1 MMIISSLSGA
11 LIRLNHEYYVFLKW
25 SMHTQYS
32 HIYKQGLS
40 VKQTLKLTDII
51 AVGFMLFAFF
61 LGAGNIIFPPL
72 AGQLAGENL
81 IPAMFGFLLTAVG
94 LPLITI
100 VAIAVAGGTWD
111 HLTQDLP
118 KKIAVIMAALIFII
132 IGPAFAAPRT
142 GLVAYEMAVKPFF
155 IEASQSHLTAFSV
168 LFFIVAMLFS
178 WFQGR
183 LIDLIGKVLTPVLF
197 IGLIVLALAVFVDP
211 QGEMI
216 SAQGEYLTQP
226 LTKGFLEGYNTMD
239 TFASLMFGMLMVD
252 ALRGKGITE
261 RSATTKYLI
270 FAGCI
275 AAAGLAFVYI
285 SLFYLGATSAT
296 VAAGADNGGLVLSQY
311 VQALFGPYG
320 QIVLSAI
327 VLLACLTTAIGL
339 ISACSDFFSS
349 KTPLSY
355 KQWVLINGAACAL
368 IANVGLAQLI
378 ALSVPVLFALYPVA
392 IALVVL
398 TFVRNKLPNPRVA
411 YRSVLLVSL
420 LFALVDAAKVAGFD
434 VSAFNFLPLVE
445 YGMGWVLPT
454 LAAIVGMFFIAKPQ
468 ADLVEETV

>member
-1 MMIISSLSGA
+1 M
-11 LIRLNHEYYVFLKW
+11 
-25 SMHTQYS
+25 
-32 HIYKQGLS
+32 
-40 VKQTLKLTDII
+40 KQTLKLTDII

-72 AGQLAGENL
+72 AGQLAGDHL
-81 IPAMFGFLLTAVG
+81 MPAMFGFLLTAVG

-100 VAIAVAGGTWD
+100 VAIAVAGGSWD

-118 KKIAVIMAALIFII
+118 KKAAVLMAALIFII

-155 IEASQSHLTAFSV
+155 LDASQAHLTSFSI
-168 LFFIVAMLFS
+168 LFFAVAMIFA

-197 IGLIVLALAVFVDP
+197 LGLIVLAIAVFVDP
-211 QGEMI
+211 QGEMMG
-216 SAQGEYLTQP
+216 AHGEYLTQP

-252 ALRGKGITE
+252 ALRSKGITE
-261 RSATTKYLI
+261 RAATTKYLI
-270 FAGCI
+270 CAGCI

-285 SLFYLGATSAT
+285 SLFYLGATSST
-296 VAAGADNGGLVLSQY
+296 IAAGADNGGAVLSQY

-320 QIVLSAI
+320 QVVLSII

-349 KTPLSY
+349 KTKLTY
-355 KQWVLINGAACAL
+355 KQWVIINGAACAL
-368 IANVGLAQLI
+368 IANVGLSQLI
-378 ALSVPVLFALYPVA
+378 SLSVPVLFALYPVA
-392 IALVVL
+392 VALVAL

-411 YRSVLLVSL
+411 YRAVLLVSL
-420 LFALVDAAKVAGFD
+420 LFALIDAAKVAGLD
-434 VSAFNFLPLVE
+434 VSAFNMLPLFEV
-445 YGMGWVLPT
+445 GMGWVLPT
-454 LAAIVGMFFIAKPQ
+454 FAAIVCMFFIAKPSQ
-468 ADLVEETV
+468 PELTEEAA

>member
-1 MMIISSLSGA
+1 M
-11 LIRLNHEYYVFLKW
+11 
-25 SMHTQYS
+25 
-32 HIYKQGLS
+32 
-40 VKQTLKLTDII
+40 KQTLKLTDIV

-81 IPAMFGFLLTAVG
+81 LPAMFGFLLTAVG

-100 VAIAVAGGTWD
+100 VAIAVAGGSWD

-118 KKIAVIMAALIFII
+118 KKAAVLMAALIFII

-155 IEASQSHLTAFSV
+155 VEASQAHLTAFSV
-168 LFFIVAMLFS
+168 IFFAVAMLFS

-183 LIDLIGKVLTPVLF
+183 LIDLIGKVLTPALF
-197 IGLIVLALAVFVDP
+197 VGLIILAVAVFLDP
-211 QGEMI
+211 QGDMI
-216 SAQGEYLTQP
+216 GAHGEYLTQP

-296 VAAGADNGGLVLSQY
+296 VAAGADNGGLILSQY

-320 QIVLSAI
+320 QIVLSVI

-349 KTPLSY
+349 KTSLSY
-355 KQWVLINGAACAL
+355 KQWVLINGAVCAL
-368 IANVGLAQLI
+368 VANVGLAQLI
-378 ALSVPVLFALYPVA
+378 SLSVPVLFALYPVA
-392 IALVVL
+392 IALVAL
-398 TFVRNKLPNPRVA
+398 TFVRSKLPNPRFA
-411 YRSVLLVSL
+411 YRAVLLVSL
-420 LFALVDAAKVAGFD
+420 LFALVDAAKVAGLD
-434 VSAFNFLPLVE
+434 VSAFNVLPLFEV
-445 YGMGWVLPT
+445 GMGWVLPT
-454 LAAIVGMFFIAKPQ
+454 LAAIICMFFISKSVQPE
-468 ADLVEETV
+468 LREEAA

>member
-1 MMIISSLSGA
+1 
-11 LIRLNHEYYVFLKW
+11 
-25 SMHTQYS
+25 
-32 HIYKQGLS
+32 
-40 VKQTLKLTDII
+40 
-51 AVGFMLFAFF
+51 MLFAFF

-72 AGQLAGENL
+72 AGQLAGDHL
-81 IPAMFGFLLTAVG
+81 MPAMFGFLLTAVG

-100 VAIAVAGGTWD
+100 VAIAVAGGSWD

-118 KKIAVIMAALIFII
+118 KKAAVLMAALIFII

-155 IEASQSHLTAFSV
+155 LDASQAHLTSFSI
-168 LFFIVAMLFS
+168 LFFAVAMIFA

-197 IGLIVLALAVFVDP
+197 LGLIVLAIAVFIDP
-211 QGEMI
+211 QGEMMG
-216 SAQGEYLTQP
+216 AHGEYLTQP

-252 ALRGKGITE
+252 ALRSKGITE
-261 RSATTKYLI
+261 RAATTKYLI
-270 FAGCI
+270 CAGCI

-285 SLFYLGATSAT
+285 SLFYLGATSST
-296 VAAGADNGGLVLSQY
+296 IAAGADNGGAVLSQY

-320 QIVLSAI
+320 QIVLSII

-349 KTPLSY
+349 KTKLTY
-355 KQWVLINGAACAL
+355 KQWVIINGAACAL
-368 IANVGLAQLI
+368 IANVGLSQLI
-378 ALSVPVLFALYPVA
+378 SLSVPVLFALYPVA
-392 IALVVL
+392 VALVAL
-398 TFVRNKLPNPRVA
+398 TFVRSKLPNPRVA

-420 LFALVDAAKVAGFD
+420 LFALIDAAKVAGLD
-434 VSAFNFLPLVE
+434 VSAFNMLTLFEV
-445 YGMGWVLPT
+445 GMGWVLPT
-454 LAAIVGMFFIAKPQ
+454 FAAIVCMFFIAKSSQPE
-468 ADLVEETV
+468 LTEETA